1 MVALDFVFVGY
12 GFSSCGGGMYHNAPY
27 NNSFLNGVESYTQP
41 TFQSFQSVIQAFG
54 SVSMMLESTLFAV
67 QNSVRAI
74 VSKFVVVVVVD
85 DVIAFVLLLFFFFII
100 LYRVVRLFL

>member
-1 MVALDFVFVGY
+1 MYLVGLDFVFVGY
-12 GFSSCGGGMYHNAPY
+12 GFSSYGGGMYHNAPY

-74 VSKFVVVVVVD
+74 VSKFIVVVVVV
-85 DVIAFVLLLFFFFII
+85 FVLLFFVVFII
-100 LYRVVRLFL
+100 LYSVVGLFL

>member
-74 VSKFVVVVVVD
+74 VSKFVVVVVD
-85 DVIAFVLLLFFFFII
+85 DVIAFVLLLSFFFII

>member
-1 MVALDFVFVGY
+1 
-12 GFSSCGGGMYHNAPY
+12 MYHNAPY

-74 VSKFVVVVVVD
+74 VSKFIVVVVVV
-85 DVIAFVLLLFFFFII
+85 FVLLFFVVFII
-100 LYRVVRLFL
+100 LYSVVGLFL

>member
-1 MVALDFVFVGY
+1 MIIKARGWGRENQKILNLEYVFGGAFVFVGY
-12 GFSSCGGGMYHNAPY
+12 GFSSYGGMYHNAPH

-74 VSKFVVVVVVD
+74 VSKF
-85 DVIAFVLLLFFFFII
+85 
-100 LYRVVRLFL
+100 FLPEIFLK